1 MHKKRNGVIPFFGKI
16 IALTVLAFS
25 VKNVTV
31 KSVKIRQLLKFFY
44 ESLFLFT
51 TDKSWLREIFFPIS
65 LLCQRCQFWLALLK
79 KVTAK
84 SVTITQLFFT

>member
-16 IALTVLAFS
+16 IALTVMAFS

-31 KSVKIRQLLKFFY
+31 KSVKIRQLLKFLY

-51 TDKSWLREIFFPIS
+51 TDKSWLREIFFQTS
-65 LLCQRCQFWLALLK
+65 LLC
-79 KVTAK
+79 
-84 SVTITQLFFT
+84 

>member
-16 IALTVLAFS
+16 IALTVMAFS

-44 ESLFLFT
+44 ESIFLFNKE
-51 TDKSWLREIFFPIS
+51 KSFLREKCLFYDRFFSDIS
-65 LLCQRCQFWLALLK
+65 FMPEMSVLACSVKKKIQRNQ
-79 KVTAK
+79 
-84 SVTITQLFFT
+84 